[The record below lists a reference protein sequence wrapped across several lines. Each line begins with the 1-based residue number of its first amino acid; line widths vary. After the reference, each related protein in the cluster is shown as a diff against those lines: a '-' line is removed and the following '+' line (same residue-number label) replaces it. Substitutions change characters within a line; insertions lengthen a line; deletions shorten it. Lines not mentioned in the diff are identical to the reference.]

1 MNATSSAPP
10 YRILFVC
17 SGNICRSP
25 LAEGIFRELARA
37 RGLALRFEVDS
48 AGTHGLHAGEPAD
61 PRARA
66 VGQRHGVP
74 VTSIARAVEAGD
86 FHRFDLIV
94 AMDRGHLRDLRRQ
107 CPEGL
112 RGRLR
117 LMREF
122 DHAGAPLDVPD
133 PYYGALDGFEDVYD
147 MLTVSCRRLLDALAR
162 GEDLAVGTPVGTR

>member
-1 MNATSSAPP
+1 MNDSQPQP
-10 YRILFVC
+10 YKILFVC

-25 LAEGIFRELARA
+25 LAEAVFAALAHE
-37 RGLALRFEVDS
+37 RGLARRFAVDS
-48 AGTHGLHAGEPAD
+48 AGMHGFHTGEPAD

-66 VGQRHGVP
+66 VGERHGMP
-74 VTSIARAVEAGD
+74 VTSIARPVRADD
-86 FHRFDLIV
+86 FERFDLIM

-107 CPEGL
+107 CPEAL

-133 PYYGALDGFEDVYD
+133 PYYGELDGFEDVYD
-147 MLTVSCRRLLDALAR
+147 MLVVSCRNLLDALAR
-162 GEDLAVGTPVGTR
+162 GEDLARGTTVGLR

>member
-1 MNATSSAPP
+1 MSVDPRP

-25 LAEGIFRELARA
+25 LAEAVFSALAHERH
-37 RGLALRFEVDS
+37 LAARFEVDS

-74 VTSIARAVEAGD
+74 VTSIARRVQADD
-86 FHRFDLIV
+86 FQRFDLIV

-107 CPEGL
+107 CPEAL

-122 DHAGAPLDVPD
+122 DRAGAPLDVPD
-133 PYYGALDGFEDVYD
+133 PYYGELDGFEDVYD
-147 MLTVSCRRLLDALAR
+147 MLTVSCRQLLDALAR
-162 GEDLAVGTPVGTR
+162 GENLAVGTSVGTR